1 MPREELQVFSIM
13 GISYDRVLITHTLLQ
28 NIMGST
34 VVALDVARWFVE
46 QGSEVTVFA
55 GAKGLPMIRYF
66 EEMGIRIIIDE
77 KARLHLD
84 DFDLVWVQSQVLPL
98 SIVEELSNMTSPRRS
113 PVFVFNHMSAL
124 DLAPDEHPYI
134 LGLEDKIAS
143 MSVFV
148 SEEARSLLSKYYD
161 GTSGEVQKELLPNVV
176 PSPFLESTSKVDSQ
190 RVRKVLMVSNHF
202 PQELHAASGILQANG
217 IDVVTYGKD
226 GQFYELITAEV
237 LSSFDVVV
245 SIGKTVQ
252 YCLVMGIPVFIYD
265 HFGGFGY
272 LNDEIMPIAAE
283 ANYSGRGGSK
293 LAAEEIAARLVDG
306 YLEARRWH
314 DVKRPQFAIEY
325 SLDLKMQS
333 LLKKIQ
339 PREYEGFDERF
350 GAFVFTNEQIA
361 LRYYRA
367 WSYQLWVTP
376 RKQKLQEEVNR
387 LEREVSIARRHQVEL
402 TSEKERLEG
411 LADSLEAENT
421 TLKEEALES
430 INAQNELKDQVSD
443 LQLKV
448 HDIKESRSWKLGRA
462 MTLPYRKFKRIMKTT
477 ASGKQ

>member
-1 MPREELQVFSIM
+1 MDAEFNKVASLSIMPRKELQVFGIM

-46 QGSEVTVFA
+46 QGSEVTIFA

-77 KARLHLD
+77 KACLHLD
-84 DFDLVWVQSQVLPL
+84 DFDLIWVQSQVLPL
-98 SIVEELSNMTSPRRS
+98 SIVEELSNMTSPRQS

-134 LGLEDKIAS
+134 LGLEDRIAS

-148 SEEARSLLSKYYD
+148 SEEARSLLDKYYD
-161 GTSGEVQKELLPNVV
+161 ETPGEIQKEILPNVV
-176 PSPFLESTSKVDSQ
+176 PSSFLELTSKADPQ
-190 RVRKVLMVSNHF
+190 KVRKVLMVSNHF
-202 PQELHAASGILQANG
+202 PQELRAAAGILQANG

-226 GQFYELITAEV
+226 GQIYELVTADV
-237 LSSFDVVV
+237 LSSFDAVV

-265 HFGGFGY
+265 YFGGFGY
-272 LNDEIMPIAAE
+272 LDDETLPIASA

-293 LAAEEIAARLVDG
+293 LTAEEIAARLVDG

-314 DVKRPQFAIEY
+314 DAKRSQFVIEY
-325 SLDLKMQS
+325 SLDARMRSILG
-333 LLKKIQ
+333 KIQ

-350 GAFVFTNEQIA
+350 GVFVFTNEQIA

-376 RKQKLQEEVNR
+376 R
-387 LEREVSIARRHQVEL
+387 
-402 TSEKERLEG
+402 
-411 LADSLEAENT
+411 
-421 TLKEEALES
+421 
-430 INAQNELKDQVSD
+430 
-443 LQLKV
+443 
-448 HDIKESRSWKLGRA
+448 
-462 MTLPYRKFKRIMKTT
+462 
-477 ASGKQ
+477 